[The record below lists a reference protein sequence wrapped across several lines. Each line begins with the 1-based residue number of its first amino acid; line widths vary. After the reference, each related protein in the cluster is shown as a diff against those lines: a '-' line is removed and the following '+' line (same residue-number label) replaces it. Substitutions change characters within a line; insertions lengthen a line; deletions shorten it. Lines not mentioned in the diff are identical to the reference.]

1 MLKKLLYLYF
11 LFIALA
17 LVSCKSSE
25 TVADPGGKG
34 KKEKTSSAK
43 DGADNSHIFIEANKQ
58 RLMGNDK
65 EAISLFKKSINIDPG
80 DAASMF
86 ELSKLY
92 IAANKMDEALELSE
106 KAAKIDPE
114 NDYYQILYANLLQAY
129 EKYNEAAKVYER
141 IIKYNPNNLEYYN
154 MLAVAYLY
162 DSRPEDAIN
171 IYNKLEDKVGISEEF
186 SLKKQ
191 NIYLQE
197 KKINKAVIE
206 LEKLIEHFPQESKY
220 YAILAEMC
228 IANGLEDKAL
238 DAYQKIIEIDPN
250 DPYIHFS
257 LADFYRKQ
265 GEKEKAFDELK
276 IGFTNPAL
284 DIDSKIQILI
294 TYYTVNEIY
303 SDMKE
308 QAFELSEIMVETHP
322 DDPKAYSMY
331 GDFLYQDNQFE
342 KAREAFR
349 KVISLDSSKYLVW
362 EQLLF
367 IESELQ
373 DNDALLDESNIAVE
387 LFPEQP
393 LPYLFAGGAQYQK
406 KNWDECVNVL
416 NKGLYY
422 VVENPLMEAQFYA
435 YLGDAYNQLGDD
447 VKSDEAYDNVLI
459 LNPDNDYVLNNYAYY
474 LSLRN
479 ENLEK
484 AAKMAK
490 RATELK
496 PNSSANQDT
505 YGWVLYQLGY
515 YEEAK
520 EWIEKAIRNGADS
533 NPVILEHYG
542 DVLWKLGDEEQANTY
557 WIKAKEAGMGS
568 EFLDKKVKDKIL
580 YE

>member
-1 MLKKLLYLYF
+1 
-11 LFIALA
+11 
-17 LVSCKSSE
+17 
-25 TVADPGGKG
+25 VADPGGKG

-65 EAISLFKKSINIDPG
+65 EAISLFKKCINIDPG